1 MPPVDVIEHALNWTE
16 PVTPVLAGMLSIVTE
31 ITVLFVKL
39 SGVVTVNVP
48 APVVTTHCSSA
59 VAVAPDTPVTC
70 AAAVEVPAPE
80 AIENVPPD
88 CEITDQA
95 HADATAPEVVAVQ
108 LANVPLVP
116 ATVRAATALRLTIAP
131 PPPTAPTAL
140 VAKSAWILTIHRSQ

>member
-1 MPPVDVIEHALNWTE
+1 MTVTIEALNEVE
-16 PVTPVLAGMLSIVTE
+16 PVTPDSAVTADCDTE
-31 ITVLFVKL
+31 TTVLFVNV

-70 AAAVEVPAPE
+70 AAAVAVPAPD

-116 ATVRAATALRLTIAP
+116 ATVRAATALRLTVAP
-131 PPPTAPTAL
+131 PPPTGPTAD
-140 VAKSAWILTIHRSQ
+140 VAKSA